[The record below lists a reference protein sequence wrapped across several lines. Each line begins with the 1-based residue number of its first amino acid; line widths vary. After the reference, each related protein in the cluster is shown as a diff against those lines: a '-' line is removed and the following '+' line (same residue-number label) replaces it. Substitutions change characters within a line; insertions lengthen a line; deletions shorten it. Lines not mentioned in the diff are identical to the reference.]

1 MLGQDVSS
9 DVCGRPEHAVGFALN
24 HAQSAMV
31 HQGRIHKGL
40 VLGVGGEDGGLGSSS
55 GVVRA
60 RYFGGSFG
68 HVIWTTARIFVTPIT
83 VWLIPLK
90 LHTLLFVRLPRLLFI
105 HSVAVKKIAV
115 NIR

>member
-1 MLGQDVSS
+1 
-9 DVCGRPEHAVGFALN
+9 
-24 HAQSAMV
+24 MV
-31 HQGRIHKGL
+31 HQGRVHQRL

-68 HVIWTTARIFVTPIT
+68 HDIWTAARIFVTPIT

-90 LHTLLFVRLPRLLFI
+90 LHTLLHVRRFRFLFI
-105 HSVAVKKIAV
+105 RFLSIQK
-115 NIR
+115 